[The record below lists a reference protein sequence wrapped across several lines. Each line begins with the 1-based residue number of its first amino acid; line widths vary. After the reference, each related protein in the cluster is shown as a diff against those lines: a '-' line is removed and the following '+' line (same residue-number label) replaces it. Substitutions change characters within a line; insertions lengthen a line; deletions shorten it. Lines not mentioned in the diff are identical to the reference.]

1 MLSCTNLRFKGIKPS
16 INSLKIYE
24 SLMKQSKRV
33 HWKAT
38 LEDSLVYSFFSLLS
52 MFDDLKQLARKGHNC
67 G

>member
-1 MLSCTNLRFKGIKPS
+1 MLSCTNLRFKGIKSS

-24 SLMKQSKRV
+24 SLIKQSKRV
-33 HWKAT
+33 HWKVT